1 MALTTLPT
9 AALANDAVDNT
20 KLDLA
25 ANYAFT
31 GTVTGAGALTKIS
44 EVDATGAS
52 SVTFDSLGSYENF
65 VVWYRNLNF
74 SNSTSVYL
82 EFKDVDGRQ
91 TGGYRYRANYAKD
104 DDQTESIYNA
114 TANEINIVK
123 DVYAGTNE
131 RIMGTLHISKVPSGA
146 EPCCYFQS
154 SGKMSN
160 GLYAYG
166 SGFAINNSM
175 NGVLSGL
182 YFFPGS
188 GTFSSG
194 TIVLYGVSS

>member
-1 MALTTLPT
+1 MN
-9 AALANDAVDNT
+9 LADT
-20 KLDLA
+20 
-25 ANYAFT
+25 YAFT
-31 GTVTGAGALTKIS
+31 GTVSGAGSLNVIS
-44 EVDATGAS
+44 EVDVAGAS

-74 SNSTSVYL
+74 STNTSVYL
-82 EFKDVDGRQ
+82 EYKDIDGRQ
-91 TGGYRYRANYAKD
+91 TGGYQYRANYIKG
-104 DDQTESIYNA
+104 DDQTESIFN
-114 TANEINIVK
+114 TNANEINIVK

-131 RIMGTLHISKVPSGA
+131 RIMGTLHISKVSSGA

-160 GLYAYG
+160 GQYAYG
-166 SGFAINNSM
+166 SGFAINSSM
-175 NGVLSGL
+175 NGALSGL

-194 TIVLYGVSS
+194 KIVLYGVSN

>member
-1 MALTTLPT
+1 MALSKIQ
-9 AALANDAVDNT
+9 AESMNLADT
-20 KLDLA
+20 
-25 ANYAFT
+25 YAFT
-31 GTVTGAGALTKIS
+31 GTVSGAGSLNVIS
-44 EVDATGAS
+44 EVDVAGAS

-74 SNSTSVYL
+74 STNTSVYL

-91 TGGYRYRANYAKD
+91 TGGYRYRANYIKD
-104 DDQTESIYNA
+104 DDQTESIFNA
-114 TANEINIVK
+114 NANEINIVK

-166 SGFAINNSM
+166 SGFAINTSM

-194 TIVLYGVSS
+194 KIVLYGVSN

>member
-1 MALTTLPT
+1 MALSKIQ
-9 AALANDAVDNT
+9 AESMNLADT
-20 KLDLA
+20 
-25 ANYAFT
+25 YAFT
-31 GTVTGAGALTKIS
+31 GTVSGAGSLNVIS
-44 EVDATGAS
+44 EVDVAGAS

-74 SNSTSVYL
+74 SANTSVYL
-82 EFKDVDGRQ
+82 EYKDIDGRQ
-91 TGGYRYRANYAKD
+91 TGGYRYRANYIKD
-104 DDQTESIYNA
+104 DDQTESVFN
-114 TANEINIVK
+114 TNANEINIVK

-194 TIVLYGVSS
+194 KIVLYGVSN